1 MQTASI
7 LQHSLSLEQHIHD
20 RKQEGDKVL
29 QLCRDY
35 ELHSST
41 LDGSMLII
49 LQKVQRMLD
58 QDTDLLHQQK
68 TRCRKDVD
76 EMLVKV
82 DDMQKVLEQQ
92 IKDGY

>member
-41 LDGSMLII
+41 LDGSMLEI
-49 LQKVQRMLD
+49 LQKVQRMLN
-58 QDTDLLHQQK
+58 QDTDFLLEQK
-68 TRCRKDVD
+68 TRCRKDLD

-82 DDMQKVLEQQ
+82 DDMKKIMEQQ
-92 IKDGY
+92 TKDGY

>member
-1 MQTASI
+1 
-7 LQHSLSLEQHIHD
+7 
-20 RKQEGDKVL
+20 
-29 QLCRDY
+29 
-35 ELHSST
+35 
-41 LDGSMLII
+41 
-49 LQKVQRMLD
+49 MLD